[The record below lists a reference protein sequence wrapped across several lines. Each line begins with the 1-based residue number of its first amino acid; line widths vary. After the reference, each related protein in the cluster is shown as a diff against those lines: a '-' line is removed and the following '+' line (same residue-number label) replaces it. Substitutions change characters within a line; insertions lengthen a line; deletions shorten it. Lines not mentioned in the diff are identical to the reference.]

1 MNLNLTYMKKL
12 ILLLILILSGSMIIW
27 SQVPQAMT
35 YKAIAKDDWG
45 VALPNKTITLRFT
58 ILQNSETGTAVYQ
71 ETHTTATNKFGLMD
85 VEIGKGTPF
94 IGSFDII
101 DWSTGIYYI
110 QIEMDPN
117 GGTNFRLEDPPHQL
131 LSVPYALYADNAGD
145 VATELDP
152 VFTVSPAF
160 TVQSWDI
167 INWNTAFG
175 WGTHVGLYKP
185 LSYFPTWSDIT
196 ENPFL
201 LTLPEANQLLRFN
214 SVSGKW
220 ENWLPD
226 FLTIEVD
233 GSVSNEMQSLS
244 QVLDL
249 GNDAA
254 TKNITNLA
262 DPKNSQDA
270 ATKAYVDVLEARILA
285 LETEMAAIKGLL
297 SMDNDDDGILDFED
311 NCPYIFN
318 PDQADKDG
326 DGIGDICDDFNPA
339 DPLED
344 NDGNTY
350 QTVQIGDQIWMA
362 ENLKTTKYN
371 DNTSIPLVTDNTEWS
386 NLSTPSYCWYNN
398 DEGSYKEDFGG
409 LYNWWAVK
417 TGKLCPIGW
426 RVPNI
431 LDWEALVDFVGD
443 AETAGG
449 PLKEAGFIHWN
460 EPNTGATNS
469 SGFTARGGSWRK
481 DNDGD
486 FLRIGVRAT
495 FYSSDGDMQMGR
507 GIGLDNASTNVVFPY
522 ASAKRGYSVR
532 CIKDNYAV
540 DDLDGDGFTVSQG
553 DCDDYNFSINP
564 GATDVCGDGID
575 QDCNGSDLEC
585 EMDTD
590 GDGIPDNNDNCPNVA
605 NPDQADTDGDGI
617 GDVCESEIVALQP
630 GISFD
635 FISDN
640 MVYYEGA
647 EVLILDAFESTP
659 SQVSDIKS
667 LNKKVIAVV
676 SVGIWED
683 WQNDANLF
691 PAELLGVDANGSPN
705 EKYLDI
711 RNNDLLLPLML
722 NRLNMIKD
730 KGFDGV
736 ALNDMDTYSISSG
749 FPLTYQ
755 DEINYCRLLLNTA
768 HSLGLS
774 CGQVDALDLVQ
785 ELSDEFDW
793 LLTNGIFQFNEAQ
806 NTVFYVSL
814 GKAVL
819 DIEYT
824 NTFTTADFNL
834 NVCPLALTLHIS
846 AILKDIAN
854 NDFKAS
860 CGGGGLP

>member
-409 LYNWWAVK
+409 L
-417 TGKLCPIGW
+417 
-426 RVPNI
+426 
-431 LDWEALVDFVGD
+431 
-443 AETAGG
+443 
-449 PLKEAGFIHWN
+449 
-460 EPNTGATNS
+460 
-469 SGFTARGGSWRK
+469 
-481 DNDGD
+481 
-486 FLRIGVRAT
+486 
-495 FYSSDGDMQMGR
+495 
-507 GIGLDNASTNVVFPY
+507 
-522 ASAKRGYSVR
+522 
-532 CIKDNYAV
+532 
-540 DDLDGDGFTVSQG
+540 
-553 DCDDYNFSINP
+553 
-564 GATDVCGDGID
+564 
-575 QDCNGSDLEC
+575 
-585 EMDTD
+585 
-590 GDGIPDNNDNCPNVA
+590 
-605 NPDQADTDGDGI
+605 
-617 GDVCESEIVALQP
+617 
-630 GISFD
+630 
-635 FISDN
+635 
-640 MVYYEGA
+640 
-647 EVLILDAFESTP
+647 
-659 SQVSDIKS
+659 
-667 LNKKVIAVV
+667 
-676 SVGIWED
+676 
-683 WQNDANLF
+683 
-691 PAELLGVDANGSPN
+691 
-705 EKYLDI
+705 
-711 RNNDLLLPLML
+711 
-722 NRLNMIKD
+722 
-730 KGFDGV
+730 
-736 ALNDMDTYSISSG
+736 
-749 FPLTYQ
+749 
-755 DEINYCRLLLNTA
+755 
-768 HSLGLS
+768 
-774 CGQVDALDLVQ
+774 
-785 ELSDEFDW
+785 
-793 LLTNGIFQFNEAQ
+793 
-806 NTVFYVSL
+806 
-814 GKAVL
+814 
-819 DIEYT
+819 
-824 NTFTTADFNL
+824 
-834 NVCPLALTLHIS
+834 
-846 AILKDIAN
+846 
-854 NDFKAS
+854 
-860 CGGGGLP
+860 